1 MNAGTLQ
8 PVTRLMCLSMNVYDL
23 ARSARFYREALGFEP
38 EGEPTPAGPAWARLL
53 GGDFTTLRMRL
64 GAQRIELARFDQSG
78 APYPADGTAADLY
91 FQHFAL
97 LTSDMDAAYARLQKH
112 GATPITRG
120 GPQRLPAASGGVTAY
135 KFRDPDGHPL
145 ELLAF
150 PRAGSDALPATPITT
165 GIDHTAISVADAE
178 RSIAFYGR
186 LGLAVT
192 ARQLNRGL
200 AQEALDALAGVE
212 VEVVALRPAT
222 PTPHVE
228 LLAYRRPRGRPQAPA
243 MHLQDIAATRML
255 LQVAH
260 LPADPLPPADTEDLE
275 SAASPDSGRMAL
287 LRDPDGHLIVL
298 AEQI

>member
-1 MNAGTLQ
+1 MSSGKRA
-8 PVTRLMCLSMNVYDL
+8 PVEHLVCLGLNVSDL
-23 ARSARFYREALGFEP
+23 ERSARFYQEALGFEP
-38 EGEPTPAGPAWARLL
+38 EGTPAPAGPAWARLL
-53 GGDFTTLRMRL
+53 GGKFTRLSMRL
-64 GAQRIELARFDQSG
+64 GAQRIELARFDPPG

-91 FQHFAL
+91 FQHFAVV
-97 LTSDMDAAYARLQKH
+97 TADMDAAYARLQGH

-120 GPQRLPAASGGVTAY
+120 GPQRLPAGSGGVTAY

-150 PRAGSDALPATPITT
+150 PREDNDAPPAMPVTT

-186 LGLAVT
+186 LGLTVA
-192 ARQLNRGL
+192 ARQLNQGP
-200 AQEALDALAGVE
+200 AQGALDALAGVR

-228 LLAYRRPRGRPQAPA
+228 LLAYRQPRGRPRPSA
-243 MHLQDIAATRML
+243 MRPRDIAATRML
-255 LQVAH
+255 LQA
-260 LPADPLPPADTEDLE
+260 ARPPAAPGDPDRLE
-275 SAASPDSGRMAL
+275 RAAPPGGGQMAL

-298 AEQI
+298 AGQA